1 MKKTIVL
8 ILVLILCAVSAA
20 LAEES
25 SLPAFASFG
34 EAEKASVLCA
44 SVFGKRNT
52 TAVEAGGKLYGVV
65 TESDDKA
72 EELYDNY
79 TQLHRTET
87 EAREE
92 NLRIAFKVF
101 HEYIRTLPVT
111 EVFEITDV
119 PLTEEEKKDLIG
131 KPLREVCKMDD
142 GVEFCYLDLTPP
154 KEDDPL
160 CFNLYRN
167 SFIYSV
173 YVNESR
179 EVFNNLKENEYK
191 DKLTVREIQY
201 LYPYVQ

>member
-52 TAVEAGGKLYGVV
+52 TAVEAGGK
-65 TESDDKA
+65 
-72 EELYDNY
+72 LYDNY